1 MFISFEG
8 VEGSGK
14 TTLLHAVAER
24 LRAAG
29 RPCVS
34 VREPGGTVAGDVIRR
49 IFLEPGLQMEALT
62 ETLLVNASRA
72 ELLARVV
79 RPALAAGTV
88 VLCDRYVHS
97 TLAYQ
102 GYGRE
107 LDLDVVRA
115 LCDLATGGLL
125 PDRTVLVNVSLE
137 TSRARVAR
145 RASGA
150 DRIDAQDL
158 LFHERVRSGYLALAA
173 GDPRVVVVDGEARPD
188 RVLDETMR
196 ALQALVP

>member
-24 LRAAG
+24 LRSAG

-34 VREPGGTVAGDVIRR
+34 VREPGGTAAGDVIRR

-196 ALQALVP
+196 ALQVLVP